1 MKVKVKVSGSSN
13 KGPSI
18 AALFRAL
25 ILVPALLVAVG
36 HEEIKN
42 TITPLSFSLR

>member
-1 MKVKVKVSGSSN
+1 MDLEELRQVVAVIRAL
-13 KGPSI
+13 I

-42 TITPLSFSLR
+42 TITQLSFSLR